1 MSIRK
6 RTDGP
11 VPLSNGRFFFFNRFY
26 LKMKKKGMKKKGR
39 NLERNLKEEFIYNEG
54 DFFQESGKSGGTA
67 EYIIE
72 GPIEGEKGSL

>member
-11 VPLSNGRFFFFNRFY
+11 VPLSNGRFFYILNRFY
-26 LKMKKKGMKKKGR
+26 LKMKKKGR

-72 GPIEGEKGSL
+72 ETIEGKKGSL